1 MISVLA
7 MLGWLSSPCGISLAL
22 HYNGNSICA
31 TSPKWPVNLNL
42 FIRVFLSNFL
52 RLLCQE
58 KTTLLFGEKI
68 QFVRSSNAAEGERLL
83 INIFRTFHSL
93 TCLVLSCKSTIL
105 KGEARVA
112 GGIWAAVI
120 SKRRVSCLSDVAD
133 LSYTVLLMHS

>member
-1 MISVLA
+1 
-7 MLGWLSSPCGISLAL
+7 MLGWLSSPCRISLAL

-42 FIRVFLSNFL
+42 FVRVFLSNFL

-68 QFVRSSNAAEGERLL
+68 RFVRSSNAAEGERLL